1 MSSRSKSQKISHNKM
16 PNNAGSPELLK
27 IYEQANR
34 GSRLTEIPIV
44 KVLIKSG
51 QDPQRKPWPQSQNK
65 KMF

>member
-1 MSSRSKSQKISHNKM
+1 M